1 MAQLR
6 TDWAKQRVIK
16 DAQEKID
23 KAFKD
28 YEEQLIKVKVVAISF
43 GLENVGLDVL
53 REEIEIFDKKRVEC
67 QTISSALSGLRLLQ
81 KGEDNED

>member
-1 MAQLR
+1 MAQLK
-6 TDWAKQRVIK
+6 TDWAKQRVVK

-28 YEEQLIKVKVVAISF
+28 YEEQLIKVRVVARFF
-43 GLENVGLDVL
+43 GHDNVGLDVL
-53 REEIEIFDKKRVEC
+53 REEIEILDKKRVEC

-81 KGEDNED
+81 KGDDNE